1 MSQILSFTESAS
13 KWIFAKMPVL
23 GVDEIQKRLEICSDC
38 EFWDSSGFNKTGK
51 CKKCGCSTWA
61 KIRMGTERCPV
72 GKWEP
77 HLTQNTK

>member
-1 MSQILSFTESAS
+1 MSQILDFTEAAAKWFSANRPLL
-13 KWIFAKMPVL
+13 AP
-23 GVDEIQKRLEICSDC
+23 DEIEKRLKICKSC
-38 EFWDSSGFNKTGK
+38 EFWDASGFAGTGK